1 MRLALSIIVCLA
13 LASATP
19 SAQTEPR
26 SAQLAKQLVAA
37 MTARQLDAI
46 AAPDPDEP
54 GRFIAALAFP
64 EVQLLAVSSRHKA
77 ADYLALQISKKQ
89 FREVYVMLQEST
101 AAARLMVQDM
111 GCDGLVVDANNVD
124 TFYEG
129 ADVKMMFDG
138 KWEAHS
144 LTDATYTAKQKAA
157 DEKYSRLLTVLL
169 DAVKK
174 IPVPTIE
181 QR

>member
-1 MRLALSIIVCLA
+1 MRLALSMIVCLA
-13 LASATP
+13 LVSGIASG
-19 SAQTEPR
+19 QTEPR
-26 SAQLAKQLVAA
+26 SAQLAKQLVSA

-89 FREVYVMLQEST
+89 FREVYVLLQESS
-101 AAARLMVQDM
+101 AATRLMVHDM
-111 GCDGLVVDANNVD
+111 GCDGLVADGNNVD

-129 ADVKMMFDG
+129 ANERMLFDG
-138 KWEAHS
+138 KWEAQS
-144 LTDATYTAKQKAA
+144 LTEATYTAKQKAA

-174 IPVPTIE
+174 IPVPTGA
-181 QR
+181 